1 MLLGEWKR
9 ALSEMQDS
17 LRLEQN
23 DVIAFSNLAEIHLA
37 LGHLD
42 EAKGTFQQAL
52 GRNLDGAELRLMMYY
67 LAFLQSD
74 VEGMKRQVDWAAGK
88 LGSEDVL
95 LSAQSNTEAYYGHIR
110 KARDFSRRAVESAL
124 RAGAKETAATWQA
137 AAALRNAEIGNWEQ
151 ARLEAPTVLTMSS
164 GTGVQK
170 LAALALARAGD
181 VSQANATT
189 EQLDK
194 RNPTNTLLNY
204 YWVPTIRA
212 AVELAHKNPA
222 KAIELLQPAGA
233 YELSYSL
240 PFQVGMM
247 YPAYVRG
254 EAHLA
259 LHQGSQAAAEYQKF
273 LDHRGIVLNSPIGA
287 LAHLQIG
294 RAYAMQ
300 GDTAKARA
308 AYQDFLTLWKDADA
322 DIPVLVAAKSEYAK
336 LK

>member
-1 MLLGEWKR
+1 
-9 ALSEMQDS
+9 
-17 LRLEQN
+17 
-23 DVIAFSNLAEIHLA
+23 
-37 LGHLD
+37 
-42 EAKGTFQQAL
+42 
-52 GRNLDGAELRLMMYY
+52 MMYY

-212 AVELAHKNPA
+212 AVELAHEPCK
-222 KAIELLQPAGA
+222 G
-233 YELSYSL
+233 Y
-240 PFQVGMM
+240 
-247 YPAYVRG
+247 
-254 EAHLA
+254 
-259 LHQGSQAAAEYQKF
+259 
-273 LDHRGIVLNSPIGA
+273 
-287 LAHLQIG
+287 
-294 RAYAMQ
+294 
-300 GDTAKARA
+300 
-308 AYQDFLTLWKDADA
+308 
-322 DIPVLVAAKSEYAK
+322 
-336 LK
+336 